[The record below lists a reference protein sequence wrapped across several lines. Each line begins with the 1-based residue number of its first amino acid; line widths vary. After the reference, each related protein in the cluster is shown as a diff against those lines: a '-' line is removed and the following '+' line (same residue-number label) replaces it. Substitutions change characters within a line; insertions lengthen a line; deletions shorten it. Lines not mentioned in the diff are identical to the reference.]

1 MPLRTYHFLRIAV
14 TTLSQLDRFVAFGLI
29 AVVTVQSALD
39 VHGTNQHTK
48 EEVENFPPPEGKTR
62 DLVAKATG
70 FGNGKT
76 YEQAKKVVQQ
86 AVPLHG

>member
-1 MPLRTYHFLRIAV
+1 MAIGEAIE
-14 TTLSQLDRFVAFGLI
+14 S
-29 AVVTVQSALD
+29 
-39 VHGTNQHTK
+39 
-48 EEVENFPPPEGKTR
+48 EVKAEADKRMKSGVENPQENFPEGGQTR

-86 AVPLHG
+86 AVPLHS